1 LTHTTLKEIKTSISG
16 KIIDVFAEN
25 GSKVKEDQVLIL
37 LEAMKMEIQ
46 IKSHTTG
53 TIKEIKASKGQSVK
67 TGEVLLT
74 FE

>member
-1 LTHTTLKEIKTSISG
+1 
-16 KIIDVFAEN
+16 
-25 GSKVKEDQVLIL
+25 
-37 LEAMKMEIQ
+37 MEIQ

-53 TIKEIKASKGQSVK
+53 TIKEIKAPKGQSVK